1 MVFYFGKGILS
12 ITYIHFSI
20 ITNAHD
26 VPFLFFLVQK
36 FSIFIYMLIDF
47 ICLHLV
53 LGYSNYT
60 LTNKSWSSFHYYTVI
75 LHVFELVTC
84 QLQSFH
90 FNCFISFMFLLKYNA
105 IIHSLKEMCVV
116 WLSNDMKFIRFQAI
130 LLLDTNLREMKDI
143 KNCKQM
149 FLAAFFHN
157 NQKLEAVQMTVYTM
171 ILFNISTVCKSTVT
185 ESRSVDA

>member
-1 MVFYFGKGILS
+1 
-12 ITYIHFSI
+12 
-20 ITNAHD
+20 
-26 VPFLFFLVQK
+26 
-36 FSIFIYMLIDF
+36 
-47 ICLHLV
+47 
-53 LGYSNYT
+53 
-60 LTNKSWSSFHYYTVI
+60 
-75 LHVFELVTC
+75 
-84 QLQSFH
+84 
-90 FNCFISFMFLLKYNA
+90 MFLLKYNA

-171 ILFNISTVCKSTVT
+171 ILFI
-185 ESRSVDA
+185 